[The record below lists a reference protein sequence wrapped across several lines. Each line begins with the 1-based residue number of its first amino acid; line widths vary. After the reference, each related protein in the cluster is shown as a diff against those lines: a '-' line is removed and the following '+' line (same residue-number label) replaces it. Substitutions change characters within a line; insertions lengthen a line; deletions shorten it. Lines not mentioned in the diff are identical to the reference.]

1 MNNFREWLSDN
12 LRYIELILGI
22 IAVIIGLFFGIRAI
36 AGAISRGANTGKYNE
51 DSIVAEA
58 ASNASLTKK
67 ASSGS
72 VSTSS
77 DASSAVSS
85 ASSAVSSAPDSSADT
100 SSAAAEITPAADSVL
115 AENAVP
121 EVTELITSFYTALGN
136 QDVAAVKTMAD
147 VLSDEEAAK
156 ITQARTKYSDVR
168 VYTKPGPEGDGSS
181 YVVYACYNYLNQ
193 NQSVA
198 LPGLS
203 QMLVRKDG
211 TGVFKII
218 YSAYDQTTSDYIDSL
233 ASDAD
238 VKALVEQVQNA
249 YKSAASEEAAAEAAK
264 NAAA

>member
-85 ASSAVSSAPDSSADT
+85 ASSASSA
-100 SSAAAEITPAADSVL
+100 
-115 AENAVP
+115 
-121 EVTELITSFYTALGN
+121 TA
-136 QDVAAVKTMAD
+136 
-147 VLSDEEAAK
+147 
-156 ITQARTKYSDVR
+156 
-168 VYTKPGPEGDGSS
+168 
-181 YVVYACYNYLNQ
+181 
-193 NQSVA
+193 
-198 LPGLS
+198 
-203 QMLVRKDG
+203 
-211 TGVFKII
+211 
-218 YSAYDQTTSDYIDSL
+218 SL
-233 ASDAD
+233 T
-238 VKALVEQVQNA
+238 
-249 YKSAASEEAAAEAAK
+249 
-264 NAAA
+264 

>member
-85 ASSAVSSAPDSSADT
+85 ASSAFGSSAFASGAGFT
-100 SSAAAEITPAADSVL
+100 SSFLGSISAILSLLFILLLSLIMPLKTPSIEALTSVL
-115 AENAVP
+115 
-121 EVTELITSFYTALGN
+121 S
-136 QDVAAVKTMAD
+136 M
-147 VLSDEEAAK
+147 
-156 ITQARTKYSDVR
+156 
-168 VYTKPGPEGDGSS
+168 
-181 YVVYACYNYLNQ
+181 
-193 NQSVA
+193 
-198 LPGLS
+198 
-203 QMLVRKDG
+203 
-211 TGVFKII
+211 
-218 YSAYDQTTSDYIDSL
+218 
-233 ASDAD
+233 
-238 VKALVEQVQNA
+238 
-249 YKSAASEEAAAEAAK
+249 
-264 NAAA
+264 